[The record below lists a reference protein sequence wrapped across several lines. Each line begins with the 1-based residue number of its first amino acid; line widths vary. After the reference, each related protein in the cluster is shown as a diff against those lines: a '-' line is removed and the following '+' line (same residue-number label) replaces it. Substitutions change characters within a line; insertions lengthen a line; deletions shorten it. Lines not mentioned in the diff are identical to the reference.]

1 MTVPSASLAK
11 APALRSGDRVAIVA
25 PASPFDHS
33 TFDRGLREIETLGY
47 EPVVDD
53 RVFARDGFVAGSA
66 LLRATHLSDMWA
78 REDIRGI
85 LCARG
90 GYGSVQLLAHLAP
103 EVIARTPKVFV
114 GYSDLTTLLSFL
126 LLRCGIVP
134 FHGPMVVGRFS
145 EGPLAYDRHT
155 FLAAVSGAEPLGD
168 LGDFGGETLVA
179 GEAVGPI
186 VGGTLTQVLA
196 SLGTPDAFDMPAG
209 SILFIDEV
217 NERPYRLDRM
227 LMQLR
232 LSGLLG
238 KTAALVFG
246 DLPGCDEV
254 SGAPSARETVIRA
267 LADFDGPVVW
277 GLPSGHTARASVTLP
292 FGVRARILAR
302 GAPRVIIEEAA
313 VS

>member
-1 MTVPSASLAK
+1 MTFTTGSLAK
-11 APALRSGDRVAIVA
+11 APALRPGDRVAIVA
-25 PASPFDHS
+25 PASPFDHP
-33 TFDRGLREIETLGY
+33 TFDRGLRELEALGY

-66 LLRATHLSDMWA
+66 ELRASHLADMWA

-85 LCARG
+85 VCARG
-90 GYGSVQLLAHLAP
+90 GYGSVQLLTHLAP
-103 EVIARTPKVFV
+103 EVIVRTPKVFV
-114 GYSDLTTLLSFL
+114 GYSDLTTLLGFFL
-126 LLRCGIVP
+126 QQCGIVP

-145 EGPLAYDRHT
+145 EGPEAYDRRT
-155 FLAAVSGAEPLGD
+155 FLGAVSAAEPLGD
-168 LGDFGGETLVA
+168 LGDFGGDTLKA

-196 SLGTPDAFDMPAG
+196 SLGTPYAFDMPAG
-209 SILFIDEV
+209 GVLFVDEV

-227 LMQLR
+227 LTQVR
-232 LSGLLG
+232 LSGLLR
-238 KTAALVFG
+238 KAAAVVFG
-246 DLPGCDEV
+246 DLPGCDEAA
-254 SGAPSARETVIRA
+254 GAPSARETVVRT
-267 LADFDGPVVW
+267 LADFDGPIVW

-292 FGVRARILAR
+292 FGVRARVIAR